1 MNTQQP
7 KQPKD
12 IVEAS
17 AVVADLPAE
26 VTVAVSTG
34 IVITVR
40 RLSWL
45 QFEAAWADLAILL
58 SALLAAGE
66 DAPAEELLAQLSGAP
81 TAVLKLASLSSGLS
95 DTELAQWHFADV
107 LSVAA
112 AAIQLNFVD
121 SAGVRGF
128 FSVLGKLI
136 QGSSA

>member
-1 MNTQQP
+1 MSKQ
-7 KQPKD
+7 QPKD

-17 AVVADLPAE
+17 AAVTSLPDEAAVAISSGE
-26 VTVAVSTG
+26 RVA
-34 IVITVR
+34 VR

-45 QFEAAWADLAILL
+45 QFEVAWADLAILL

-66 DAPAEELLAQLSGAP
+66 DAPAEELLAQLTGAP
-81 TAVLKLASLSSGLS
+81 AVVLKLASLSSGLS
-95 DTELAQWHFADV
+95 ETELAQWHFADV

-128 FSVLGKLI
+128 FSALGKLT
-136 QGSSA
+136 QGASA